1 MLKKVFLGSVVVM
14 VMAFTTVIPALAQ
27 IPEEEV
33 KVEGTVQSIDFVAGT
48 FTILTEDG
56 TEFTVDAP
64 DGFDLNLLVLGTKV
78 EAEGLTGLDNM
89 VAAFEIELHDGSEF
103 EVEDEAEDIDDD
115 DAGDVEDDDAGDV
128 EDDDDLDDD
137 DQDDVDEDEQEDVDD
152 DHGGDSGS
160 DHEDD
165 DDRSGSN
172 SGSDHDDD
180 SSDGEDD

>member
-103 EVEDEAEDIDDD
+103 EVEDEAEDVD
-115 DAGDVEDDDAGDV
+115 DDDAGDV